1 MVSDT
6 NIRKADTATVSAP
19 NPRPDN
25 VSGRRL
31 FSLKRRERRRFTPRR
46 FLLSSRLTQ
55 LIIASNLVGLIIL
68 VVGALAM
75 NRFEEGLIQGKVD
88 NIASLAAT
96 ITTVMG
102 ERATGIGQASELDVE
117 GAKKV
122 LRGVNVPPS
131 WRVRLHDRSGQVVAD
146 TERLD
151 NKIEVS
157 PLDPIQTED
166 DPPKPRVDVWRDG
179 LTSWARKTLHE
190 LPWRQNRRDRFRWD
204 LKADIRAGLS
214 GETVSG
220 ARYGADDSLVVTATL
235 PVMRVQQVLG
245 TITVESH
252 DVDGIVNAER
262 RALAPIIGLAF
273 FATLLSSLALILF
286 ITLPMRRLAKAA
298 EQVARNPRK
307 YDAIP
312 DLSRRRDEIGDLS
325 LVLRDMTKGLYNRVD
340 DIANFAADVAHE
352 IKNPLTSLRSASDT
366 LRVAR
371 TDADRDKLIDIIS
384 QDVTRM
390 NRLITDIS
398 NASKVDANLAK
409 DTAQTLDVGEIVANI
424 VAFYTQTKSGS
435 GPDVVD
441 MSDLP
446 DPTFIR
452 AFEAPFAQVL
462 RNLIDNALTFS
473 PENGTV
479 DVAASAS
486 DNKVTI
492 TVSDQGPGIPDGNL
506 EAVFD
511 RFYTERPEGAKFGS
525 HSGLGLAI
533 CRQIMTAHRG
543 RIWSENK
550 TEADGAINGA
560 RFFVELPRQTTGG
573 GPDAPRRKRG

>member
-1 MVSDT
+1 MVSDI
-6 NIRKADTATVSAP
+6 NIRKTDRPPVPPS
-19 NPRPDN
+19 NPRAKA
-25 VSGRRL
+25 SKGR
-31 FSLKRRERRRFTPRR
+31 SLSAAKRRERRRFTPRR

-55 LIIASNLVGLIIL
+55 LIIVSNLVGLIIL

-88 NIASLAAT
+88 NITSLAAT

-102 ERATGIGQASELDVE
+102 EQATGTEQAAKLDVQD
-117 GAKKV
+117 AKQV
-122 LRGVNVPPS
+122 LRGVNVPES

-146 TERLD
+146 TERLSD
-151 NKIEVS
+151 TIKVS
-157 PLDPIQTED
+157 SLELIQTDD
-166 DPPKPRVDVWRDG
+166 DPSEPRIDAWRDSLSG
-179 LTSWARKTLHE
+179 WVRKTLHE
-190 LPWRQNRRDRFRWD
+190 LPWRQSRRNQLRRN
-204 LKADIRAGLS
+204 LKADVRSGLS
-214 GETVSG
+214 GEIVSG
-220 ARYGADDSLVVTATL
+220 ARYDADDRLVVTATL

-245 TITVESH
+245 AVTVESR

-262 RALAPIIGLAF
+262 RALAPIIGLALI
-273 FATLLSSLALILF
+273 ATLLSSLALILF
-286 ITLPMRRLAKAA
+286 ITLPMRQLAKAA

-312 DLSRRRDEIGDLS
+312 DLSRRGDEIGDLS

-352 IKNPLTSLRSASDT
+352 IKNPLTSMRSAADT

-371 TDADRDKLIDIIS
+371 TNEDQDKLIDIIS

-390 NRLITDIS
+390 NRLINDIS
-398 NASKVDANLAK
+398 NASKIDANLAR
-409 DTAQTLDVGEIVANI
+409 DTAQMLDVGEIVTNI
-424 VAFYTQTKSGS
+424 VSFYGQTKSGS

-446 DPTFIR
+446 EPTFIR
-452 AFEAPFAQVL
+452 AFETPFAQVL

-473 PENGTV
+473 LDDGTINITATASENRV
-479 DVAASAS
+479 
-486 DNKVTI
+486 KI
-492 TVSDQGPGIPDGNL
+492 TVSDQGPGIPPGNL

-511 RFYTERPEGAKFGS
+511 RFYTDRPEGAQFGS

-543 RIWSENK
+543 RIWCENK
-550 TEADGAINGA
+550 TDTDGHITGA
-560 RFFVELPRQTTGG
+560 RFIIELPRQTIGG